1 MFRKIIG
8 IALVG
13 ALALGAG
20 ADVVTNVWINPAGGY
35 WADTNNWQ
43 NGDVA
48 ISTTMADFRQLAS
61 GSKVWRTSPRGR
73 TRPR

>member
-20 ADVVTNVWINPAGGY
+20 ADVVTNVWINPAGGSR
-35 WADTNNWQ
+35 T
-43 NGDVA
+43 
-48 ISTTMADFRQLAS
+48 SAS
-61 GSKVWRTSPRGR
+61 WRTDRR
-73 TRPR
+73 